1 MSQETLKGIWILTD
15 ETPNGSDADGAKS
28 GIDIG
33 ADYDDHPAAK
43 AEHGQRRSHVKAQ
56 DLKQNV
62 SEFLEVVEEAFD
74 QAEKPRLKMQ
84 LYEIELSVEINGE
97 GQVNLLGTGGKV
109 GTKGAIKLKF
119 KRKDF

>member
-1 MSQETLKGIWILTD
+1 MSQETPRGIWILTD
-15 ETPNGSDADGAKS
+15 ETPTASDADGAKS

-33 ADYDDHPAAK
+33 ADYDQPAAK
-43 AEHGQRRSHVKAQ
+43 PEHGQRRSHVKAQ

-74 QAEKPRLKMQ
+74 QAEKPKSKMQ
-84 LYEIELSVEINGE
+84 LDEIELSVEINGE
-97 GQVNLLGTGGKV
+97 GKVNLLGNGGKA

>member
-1 MSQETLKGIWILTD
+1 MSQETSRGIWILTD
-15 ETPNGSDADGAKS
+15 EIPTTSDTNGAKS

-33 ADYDDHPAAK
+33 ADYDRPAAK
-43 AEHGQRRSHVKAQ
+43 TKHSQSLSHVKAQ

-74 QAEKPRLKMQ
+74 QAEKPKSKMQ
-84 LYEIELSVEINGE
+84 LDEIELSVEINAE
-97 GQVNLLGTGGKV
+97 GQVNLLGNGGKA

-119 KRKDF
+119 KRKYF